1 MFRGRMSKLTTFG
14 RPTLIG
20 VLCGGVVAVGCGSG
34 TIDDA
39 ELEEEIKKD
48 LAADV
53 GVEPKAIDCPS
64 DIESQA
70 GKKFECIG
78 TAPADDERFRIS
90 VNLTNDDGGFDA
102 VVPPEQFERAPR

>member
-1 MFRGRMSKLTTFG
+1 MRVHG
-14 RPTLIG
+14 PTKFKRSALIG
-20 VLCGGVVAVGCGSG
+20 VLCGGVAAVGCGSD

-39 ELEEEIKKD
+39 ELEAEIKKD

-53 GVEPKAIDCPS
+53 GIAPKAIDCPS

-70 GKKFECIG
+70 GKKFECVG